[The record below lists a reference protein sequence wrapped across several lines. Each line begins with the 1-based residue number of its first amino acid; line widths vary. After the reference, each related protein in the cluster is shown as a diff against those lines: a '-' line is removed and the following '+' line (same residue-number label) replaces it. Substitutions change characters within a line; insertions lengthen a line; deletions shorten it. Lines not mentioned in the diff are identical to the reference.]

1 MEMEVLSA
9 KQRPGLDSGM
19 FVLST
24 RLAKLAQVTAEM
36 RRYKLYVLVMSE
48 SRWTVSGRQTTTTG
62 ETVLYSGREDNQR
75 HAGVA
80 MTLRKEM
87 EKSLL
92 AGFYSSSDFSISFL
106 SVMATPW

>member
-1 MEMEVLSA
+1 MYET
-9 KQRPGLDSGM
+9 G
-19 FVLST
+19 
-24 RLAKLAQVTAEM
+24 KLAQVTAEM

-62 ETVLYSGREDNQR
+62 ETVFYSGREDNHR
-75 HAGVA
+75 HEGVA

-92 AGFYSSSDFSISFL
+92 E
-106 SVMATPW
+106 